1 MNESQAGHLLDAD
14 VLQRKSPLT
23 SCILDDH
30 TQSVI
35 PAGAESTTVQHRAA
49 LWAVAAMEQER
60 KRERVYVASSRL
72 QKESRPEGA
81 ALRLQPHDDD

>member
-49 LWAVAAMEQER
+49 LWAAEVKKEER
-60 KRERVYVASSRL
+60 ECML
-72 QKESRPEGA
+72 
-81 ALRLQPHDDD
+81 